1 MNYEAQLFT
10 QHHHSRSVTER
21 RTNTAVTRPESLQFR
36 ETMQKV
42 QAHDDETL
50 GSGSSAAVTH
60 ALNNNET
67 DTFGRQIMQHERD
80 TRRIRNATR
89 RDPQP
94 VLKTR
99 PRSRISELVARRERE
114 EELATEQHQQQQHV
128 RTGSTGSNDSNP
140 PLNVPRDWGTRAKSH
155 RGWMRKI
162 REPSE
167 GNVNV
172 GRRGLLTPEEE
183 EADARPRTSYTI
195 DNVWSQGDENAIS
208 MENTP
213 PSMRRKRPDSKR
225 PNSQPPTLR
234 DANATLRHI
243 IDSEDQGFSQ
253 LSLLASTPAA
263 VTSTK
268 RSNDMSRHT
277 TDRVEQWNAANSRQ
291 DFLSERSPNRNTK
304 HLRDRETDIHSNET
318 RAITQPNDSDRPT
331 AASLAEARAA
341 RMARRRGLIGNKENV
356 PVNDT
361 YSTSYKASET
371 VTISDRTARAVTFK
385 QQQRPSQTRSG
396 SLHLLQRLA
405 SSMSPSPGPSSSEA
419 ARLNV
424 DEAAPREQQRDSRQH
439 RIEEDPARSDQSTA
453 NRPWRN
459 RSSVRQEGERRLQPN
474 HTASGKERIEELD
487 SNETPMPKDR
497 LLDDK
502 TPVVTGAWVDTPALP
517 KDTRPTLPSHKSAPT
532 GVSAQSS
539 RDALP
544 EKTRTVESTRAGHSD
559 RPKSALEDIVR
570 DARKDPNGPFGDATI
585 QSLED
590 IIHPNADPTDTTLS
604 SDLRAATKEDA
615 IEKPANDRPLTQ
627 AEKDRR
633 EEDLAIEAMNRHLR
647 AARTS
652 IKDADRGLQRV
663 ENKWESTS
671 QAEVPQPKIST
682 SQAEASQPKKT
693 TTPAPKQIVKID
705 RDWKTA
711 CEHCGGSYHSVW
723 SGLWTELRSN
733 FYYYDDS
740 ARLGVRPTWL
750 GILTIL
756 WALWNALENLLCMY
770 YCHPLY
776 AEYMVGFGVNP
787 DAPEYPF
794 VIPTLLFR
802 PFRPLWKPVLQ
813 GLEASF
819 TAGFHTVFGGPPE
832 RDLEAEYRTW
842 QAAYPQHRVESA
854 WTSGWGGKIAAT
866 TATAAA
872 RVTASLVDAVDEMGY
887 GFMQDDEFL

>member
-10 QHHHSRSVTER
+10 QHHRSRLVTER
-21 RTNTAVTRPESLQFR
+21 HGNTAATRPESQHPR

-50 GSGSSAAVTH
+50 GSGSSNAGTNVLSNT
-60 ALNNNET
+60 ET
-67 DTFGRQIMQHERD
+67 DTIGREIMQHERD
-80 TRRIRNATR
+80 ARRIRNATR

-99 PRSRISELVARRERE
+99 PRPRISDLIARRERE
-114 EELATEQHQQQQHV
+114 EGLASEQQQQHV

-155 RGWMRKI
+155 KGWMRKI

-167 GNVNV
+167 GNINV

-183 EADARPRTSYTI
+183 ETDARPRTSYAS

-213 PSMRRKRPDSKR
+213 PSMRRKR

-263 VTSTK
+263 ITSTR
-268 RSNDMSRHT
+268 RSNDAPRHT
-277 TDRVEQWNAANSRQ
+277 MDRVEHYNTTNSRQ
-291 DFLSERSPNRNTK
+291 DFLSERSPNRNTT
-304 HLRDRETDIHSNET
+304 HSRDRETAIYSTET
-318 RAITQPNDSDRPT
+318 RGITQPNDSDRPT
-331 AASLAEARAA
+331 TTSLAEARAA

-356 PVNDT
+356 PVNNT
-361 YSTSYKASET
+361 YTSSYKASET

-385 QQQRPSQTRSG
+385 QQQRPSQARSG

-405 SSMSPSPGPSSSEA
+405 TSMSPSPVASSSEA
-419 ARLNV
+419 ARPNV
-424 DEAAPREQQRDSRQH
+424 DEPPPREQQLVSREH
-439 RIEEDPARSDQSTA
+439 RADNDPTSSDQSTS
-453 NRPWRN
+453 NRPWRY
-459 RSSVRQEGERRLQPN
+459 RSSAREEGERRSKPN
-474 HTASGKERIEELD
+474 HTAPAREARIEELD
-487 SNETPMPKDR
+487 SNETPVPKDR

-502 TPVVTGAWVDTPALP
+502 TPVMTGAWVDTPALP
-517 KDTRPTLPSHKSAPT
+517 KDARPSLPSNRSAPA
-532 GVSAQSS
+532 GVSAQTS

-544 EKTRTVESTRAGHSD
+544 EKAPIVESKRAGHSD

-570 DARKDPNGPFGDATI
+570 DARRDPDGQFGDATI

-590 IIHPNADPTDTTLS
+590 IIHPNADPTDTTLA
-604 SDLRAATKEDA
+604 SDIGAAATKEDA
-615 IEKPANDRPLTQ
+615 IEKPDNGRPPLTQ

-671 QAEVPQPKIST
+671 NTEVLPV
-682 SQAEASQPKKT
+682 KT
-693 TTPAPKQIVKID
+693 TTPAPAPKQIVVKTN

-711 CEHCGGSYHSVW
+711 CEHCGGSYNSVW
-723 SGLWTELRSN
+723 SGLWTEFRSN

-740 ARLGVRPTWL
+740 AMLGVRPTWL
-750 GILTIL
+750 GILTLL

-802 PFRPLWKPVLQ
+802 PLRPVWKPVLQ
-813 GLEASF
+813 WLEASF
-819 TAGFHTVFGGPPE
+819 TAGFHAVFGGPPQ
-832 RDLEAEYRTW
+832 RDVDAEYRRW
-842 QAAYPQHRVESA
+842 QAAFPNKRVDPA

-866 TATAAA
+866 TATAATTAAA
-872 RVTASLVDAVDEMGY
+872 RVTGSFVDAVDEMGY
-887 GFMQDDEFL
+887 GFMHEDEFL

>member
-1 MNYEAQLFT
+1 
-10 QHHHSRSVTER
+10 
-21 RTNTAVTRPESLQFR
+21 
-36 ETMQKV
+36 MQKV

-50 GSGSSAAVTH
+50 GSGSSAAGTH
-60 ALNNNET
+60 ALDNET
-67 DTFGRQIMQHERD
+67 DTFGHEIMQHERD
-80 TRRIRNATR
+80 ARRIRNATP

-99 PRSRISELVARRERE
+99 PRPRISDLVARRERE
-114 EELATEQHQQQQHV
+114 EELASEQQQHV
-128 RTGSTGSNDSNP
+128 RTHSTGSNDSNP

-162 REPSE
+162 RESSE

-183 EADARPRTSYTI
+183 ADARPRTSYAN
-195 DNVWSQGDENAIS
+195 DNVWSQGDEHAIS

-213 PSMRRKRPDSKR
+213 PSMRRKR

-234 DANATLRHI
+234 DANATLRQI

-263 VTSTK
+263 ITSTN
-268 RSNDMSRHT
+268 RSNEMSRHT
-277 TDRVEQWNAANSRQ
+277 MDRLEQWNAANSRQ
-291 DFLSERSPNRNTK
+291 DFLSERSPNRNTR
-304 HLRDRETDIHSNET
+304 HLRDRETDVHSNET
-318 RAITQPNDSDRPT
+318 RAITQASDSERPT
-331 AASLAEARAA
+331 TTSLAEARAA
-341 RMARRRGLIGNKENV
+341 RMARRSALIGNKENL
-356 PVNDT
+356 PVKDT

-405 SSMSPSPGPSSSEA
+405 TSMSPSPGASSSDA
-419 ARLNV
+419 ARPNG
-424 DEAAPREQQRDSRQH
+424 DDAAPGEQEYVSRQH
-439 RIEEDPARSDQSTA
+439 RTEEGPAKSDQSTVK
-453 NRPWRN
+453 RPWRN
-459 RSSVRQEGERRLQPN
+459 RSSARQEGEERLRPD
-474 HTASGKERIEELD
+474 HTGAGKGPRIEELD

-497 LLDDK
+497 SLDEK

-517 KDTRPTLPSHKSAPT
+517 KDTRPTLPSHRSAPT
-532 GVSAQSS
+532 GVSAQPSH
-539 RDALP
+539 DALP
-544 EKTRTVESTRAGHSD
+544 EKARIAEPSRAGQSD

-590 IIHPNADPTDTTLS
+590 IIHPNADPTDTILS
-604 SDLRAATKEDA
+604 SDVGAVAKEEA
-615 IEKPANDRPLTQ
+615 IERPEDGRPLTQ

-671 QAEVPQPKIST
+671 QTEVPQPK
-682 SQAEASQPKKT
+682 T
-693 TTPAPKQIVKID
+693 TAPAPKQIVKPGRD
-705 RDWKTA
+705 RKTA

-740 ARLGVRPTWL
+740 SRLGVRPTWL
-750 GILTIL
+750 GILVLL
-756 WALWNALENLLCMY
+756 WALWNALENMLCMY

-776 AEYMVGFGVNP
+776 AEYMTGFGVNP

-802 PFRPLWKPVLQ
+802 PFRPIWKPVLQ

-819 TAGFHTVFGGPPE
+819 TAGFHAVFGGPPE
-832 RDLEAEYRTW
+832 RDLEAEYRRW
-842 QAAYPQHRVESA
+842 QAAYPQHRVDSA
-854 WTSGWGGKIAAT
+854 WTSGWGGKLAAT
-866 TATAAA
+866 TASAAA
-872 RVTASLVDAVDEMGY
+872 RVTASLVDAVDDMGY
-887 GFMQDDEFL
+887 GFMQDDEYL

>member
-10 QHHHSRSVTER
+10 QHHRSRLVTER
-21 RTNTAVTRPESLQFR
+21 HGNTFAATRPESQHPR

-50 GSGSSAAVTH
+50 GSGSSIRN
-60 ALNNNET
+60 ALDNNET
-67 DTFGRQIMQHERD
+67 DTFGREIMQHERD
-80 TRRIRNATR
+80 ARRIRNATR

-99 PRSRISELVARRERE
+99 QRPRISDLVARRERE
-114 EELATEQHQQQQHV
+114 AEELAAQQQQQHV

-162 REPSE
+162 REPSD
-167 GNVNV
+167 GHINV

-183 EADARPRTSYTI
+183 EADARPRTSYAS

-213 PSMRRKRPDSKR
+213 PSMRRKR

-263 VTSTK
+263 ITSTK
-268 RSNDMSRHT
+268 RPNDAPRHT
-277 TDRVEQWNAANSRQ
+277 MDRVEHYNAANSCQ
-291 DFLSERSPNRNTK
+291 DFLSDRSPNRNTR
-304 HLRDRETDIHSNET
+304 HSRDRETEAYSNET
-318 RAITQPNDSDRPT
+318 RALTQPDDSSRPT
-331 AASLAEARAA
+331 TTSLAEARAA

-356 PVNDT
+356 PVNNT
-361 YSTSYKASET
+361 YTSSYKASET

-385 QQQRPSQTRSG
+385 QQQRPSQARSG

-405 SSMSPSPGPSSSEA
+405 TSMSPSPGASSSEA
-419 ARLNV
+419 ARPNV
-424 DEAAPREQQRDSRQH
+424 DDAAPREQERGSREH
-439 RIEEDPARSDQSTA
+439 RTDDDPTRSDQSTS

-459 RSSVRQEGERRLQPN
+459 RSSARQEGERGVQPN
-474 HTASGKERIEELD
+474 HTAPDKDARIEELD
-487 SNETPMPKDR
+487 SNETPMLKDR

-517 KDTRPTLPSHKSAPT
+517 KDTRPTLPSHKSAPAE
-532 GVSAQSS
+532 VSAQSS

-544 EKTRTVESTRAGHSD
+544 EKARTAEPTRADRSD

-570 DARKDPNGPFGDATI
+570 DARKDPDGPFGDATI

-590 IIHPNADPTDTTLS
+590 IIHPNADPTETTLA
-604 SDLRAATKEDA
+604 SDVGAAATKVKT
-615 IEKPANDRPLTQ
+615 IEKPETDRPLTQ

-663 ENKWESTS
+663 ENKWESSSHT
-671 QAEVPQPKIST
+671 EVLPPKIT
-682 SQAEASQPKKT
+682 PPA
-693 TTPAPKQIVKID
+693 PAPKQIVVKTD
-705 RDWKTA
+705 RDWKTP

-723 SGLWTELRSN
+723 AGLWTELRSN

-740 ARLGVRPTWL
+740 ARFGIRLTWL
-750 GILTIL
+750 GILTLL

-802 PFRPLWKPVLQ
+802 PLRPVWKPVLQ
-813 GLEASF
+813 WLEASF
-819 TAGFHTVFGGPPE
+819 TAGFHTVFGGPPQ
-832 RDLEAEYRTW
+832 RDVDAEYRRW
-842 QAAYPQHRVESA
+842 QAAYPNRHVESA
-854 WTSGWGGKIAAT
+854 WTSGWSGKIAAT
-866 TATAAA
+866 TATAATAAA
-872 RVTASLVDAVDEMGY
+872 RVTGSFVDAVDDMGY
-887 GFMQDDEFL
+887 GFMHEDEFL